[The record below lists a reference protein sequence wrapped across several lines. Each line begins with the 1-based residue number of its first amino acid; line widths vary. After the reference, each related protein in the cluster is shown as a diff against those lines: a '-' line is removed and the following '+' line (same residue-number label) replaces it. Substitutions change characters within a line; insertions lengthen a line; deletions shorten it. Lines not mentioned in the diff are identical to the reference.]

1 MLIVYKA
8 QIKSLVW
15 AFLLNKCFLM
25 KKIGVLLFCCST
37 ILFSFFTCEEDYI
50 ENCIGLFVLNDTNTD
65 IIIKTYVVND
75 AFISCKQQKR
85 ILGKANIDTP
95 IYLKDVLSEIDSCSL
110 YKIENNDTIRIKTW
124 YSNEDTNLTN
134 NSFYMENKW
143 KLFSRVSDPYEPED
157 QYLFVITETDL
168 ITKNQ

>member
-1 MLIVYKA
+1 
-8 QIKSLVW
+8 
-15 AFLLNKCFLM
+15 M

-95 IYLKDVLSEIDSCSL
+95 IYLKEVLSEIDSCSL
-110 YKIENNDTIRIKTW
+110 YKIENNDIIKIKTW

>member
-1 MLIVYKA
+1 
-8 QIKSLVW
+8 
-15 AFLLNKCFLM
+15 M

-95 IYLKDVLSEIDSCSL
+95 IYLKEVLLEIDSCSL
-110 YKIENNDTIRIKTW
+110 YKIENNDTIKIKTW

>member
-1 MLIVYKA
+1 MYKA

-15 AFLLNKCFLM
+15 AFLLNKCFIM

-95 IYLKDVLSEIDSCSL
+95 IYLKEVLSEIDSCSL
-110 YKIENNDTIRIKTW
+110 YKIENNDTIKIKTW

>member
-85 ILGKANIDTP
+85 ILGKANINTP

-110 YKIENNDTIRIKTW
+110 YKIENNDTIKIKTW

>member
-1 MLIVYKA
+1 
-8 QIKSLVW
+8 
-15 AFLLNKCFLM
+15 M

-50 ENCIGLFVLNDTNTD
+50 ENCIRLFVLNDTNTD

-75 AFISCKQQKR
+75 AFISSKQQKR

-110 YKIENNDTIRIKTW
+110 YKIENNDTIKIKTW

-157 QYLFVITETDL
+157 QYLFVITESDL
-168 ITKNQ
+168 VTENQ

>member
-1 MLIVYKA
+1 
-8 QIKSLVW
+8 
-15 AFLLNKCFLM
+15 M
-25 KKIGVLLFCCST
+25 KRLGILLFCCST
-37 ILFSFFTCEEDYI
+37 ILFSFFKCEEDYI

>member
-1 MLIVYKA
+1 
-8 QIKSLVW
+8 
-15 AFLLNKCFLM
+15 M

-50 ENCIGLFVLNDTNTD
+50 ENCIRLFVLNDTNTD

-75 AFISCKQQKR
+75 AFISSKQQKR

-110 YKIENNDTIRIKTW
+110 YKIENNDTIKIKTW
-124 YSNEDTNLTN
+124 NSNEDTNLTN

-157 QYLFVITETDL
+157 QYLFVITESDL
-168 ITKNQ
+168 VTENQ

>member
-95 IYLKDVLSEIDSCSL
+95 IYLKEVLSEIDSCSL